1 MNNNNNNIIDNLLNN
16 LPDNVA
22 MMTKVWGPPTW
33 FFLHSMSFAYPKKI
47 DELNP
52 EHVKIKKSMFLF
64 LSHLGNILPCPI
76 CGISYN
82 NYIREL
88 NIEKYLDTRANLV
101 YLIYLIHE
109 KVNDKLGVP
118 KCDRP
123 SFEEV
128 IKYHNKFRARGNI
141 PCKSTTHE
149 DRVNSLLA
157 GCNEKEMKLNKF
169 KNYKCIVNVIDKNN
183 NILDKLNKENFD
195 TEKCISNNNFLC
207 IVLIVIIVILL
218 ILLIIKFKKN

>member
-1 MNNNNNNIIDNLLNN
+1 ML
-16 LPDNVA
+16 
-22 MMTKVWGPPTW
+22 
-33 FFLHSMSFAYPKKI
+33 
-47 DELNP
+47 
-52 EHVKIKKSMFLF
+52 VK
-64 LSHLGNILPCPI
+64 HH
-76 CGISYN
+76 
-82 NYIREL
+82 
-88 NIEKYLDTRANLV
+88 

-118 KCDRP
+118 KCNRP

-169 KNYKCIVNVIDKNN
+169 KNYKCIINVIDKNN
-183 NILDKLNKENFD
+183 NTSDKENFE
-195 TEKCISNNNFLC
+195 TEKCSSNKNLLC
-207 IVLIVIIVILL
+207 LILIIIIIILL
-218 ILLIIKFKKN
+218 VLFILKYKIIINN